1 MQNPILPICRE
12 REVGF
17 MTRQTG
23 AQLLIVPG
31 VWRGFDYPAMARR
44 AWPATA
50 GPEVAGR
57 RP

>member
-23 AQLLIVPG
+23 RALLVVPG
-31 VWRGFDYPAMARR
+31 EWRGFDYPAMA
-44 AWPATA
+44 AP
-50 GPEVAGR
+50 
-57 RP
+57 